1 MLLTTPEA
9 GRVEWQ
15 KSLNAFVASLL
26 LGAKID
32 PQDLPLAAIVR
43 TNSSDIPDPGDWGFK
58 VGWRTRD
65 GGITPPEQGSKAD
78 ECPVLPTG
86 RLVCSRVQ

>member
-1 MLLTTPEA
+1 MKRPHGWRMLLTTPEA

-32 PQDLPLAAIVR
+32 PQKPA
-43 TNSSDIPDPGDWGFK
+43 
-58 VGWRTRD
+58 TRRNC
-65 GGITPPEQGSKAD
+65 AD
-78 ECPVLPTG
+78 ELE
-86 RLVCSRVQ
+86 